1 MVLYAADGIISA
13 KTFRLRTAFPK
24 ALHGVPPGLLSQN
37 KGFQDIANLQVLD
50 YLCGNYDRHYANM
63 FYQFDRNGKLIG
75 VQGIDNDGAFGVIA
89 KKELGRTGE
98 NYLHMTNLS
107 NMKAMPKQTAERLM
121 ALDAATLKYAL
132 RGFGLSEE
140 ELTAAEH
147 RLGFLK
153 QSIIRSRCN
162 IPKGPATIPSEEST
176 WLWTPCGWADRAWRS
191 SRWSDRPPRT
201 T

>member
-121 ALDAATLKYAL
+121 ALDAAPYGHTNPDYGY
-132 RGFGLSEE
+132 RF
-140 ELTAAEH
+140 
-147 RLGFLK
+147 
-153 QSIIRSRCN
+153 
-162 IPKGPATIPSEEST
+162 
-176 WLWTPCGWADRAWRS
+176 
-191 SRWSDRPPRT
+191 PPPPLQCDS
-201 T
+201 